1 MNIIATNV
9 SLTNLGV
16 KNGAAAAAQDGKYT
30 YDELT
35 ALFMKKFSGEVYNA
49 MRRKCLFK
57 DLQRTRTIKNGK
69 SASFNYTGV
78 PLSWYRALMRPV

>member
-16 KNGAAAAAQDGKYT
+16 NNGAAAAAADGKYT
-30 YDELT
+30 YDEMT

-57 DLQRTRTIKNGK
+57 TS
-69 SASFNYTGV
+69 SAHEQSKTANQPPSTTQD
-78 PLSWYRALMRPV
+78 A